1 MKTNIKTFLA
11 AVLVAMT
18 SSCTDLDVKPEAQFT
33 EYPNSEAAIEAQMAD
48 VYFHLRGTLGRRYME
63 AQALSSDEWVGISFD
78 GDYAVFTR
86 SVCLDEWHRLVT
98 IGVFVNRF
106 FVVQAVFGYDRT
118 WGNKFELDITY
129 V

>member
-1 MKTNIKTFLA
+1 MQLVFRLEFNTVVYQFRGIGGARHRIGLA
-11 AVLVAMT
+11 CVMDRAHEPGTTKNDEHVVANELYRLEFGRCKLVAFF
-18 SSCTDLDVKPEAQFT
+18 SLD
-33 EYPNSEAAIEAQMAD
+33 
-48 VYFHLRGTLGRRYME
+48 
-63 AQALSSDEWVGISFD
+63 FD

>member
-1 MKTNIKTFLA
+1 MSFTA
-11 AVLVAMT
+11 W
-18 SSCTDLDVKPEAQFT
+18 SSGGVNL
-33 EYPNSEAAIEAQMAD
+33 Y
-48 VYFHLRGTLGRRYME
+48 
-63 AQALSSDEWVGISFD
+63 
-78 GDYAVFTR
+78 YAVFTR